1 MMDLF
6 VVRSNG
12 TYELPVQDVEWSG
25 QKLKAPRTLTAN
37 ILSTTRGMHRK
48 QPVDVGDQLLFKW
61 KGEELFRGTVFTKD
75 RTKSG
80 SLALTAYDD
89 LVYLTKSED
98 KYVFTG
104 KTLGEIVRRIC
115 GDFGI
120 PIGKIADTPHR
131 LTRILQ
137 GTLFDM
143 ILTAIS
149 LTYKH
154 TRVKYYLYSDKG
166 KLHLTKRVDLAHKW
180 VIEDG
185 ANLVDYSFAQSIE
198 DTYTQVKLTSTTN
211 TTIETKV
218 KKGKKETV
226 QKKKVSATHIA
237 KVDNPTTKKRF
248 GTLQYYEEVSDELNK
263 AQLMQRA
270 TSMMMEK
277 GKIGETFS
285 IDALGIAPVIS
296 GSAVYVI
303 AKELGVS
310 RAFYVDEDNHSFS
323 GNEHMMSLTLTKT
336 DDLPDIDVTVEPEE
350 SDSDKDKDKDKSKK
364 KDGNKK
370 SKEDEDKEFAEQLRK
385 EILG

>member
-1 MMDLF
+1 MMELF
-6 VVRSNG
+6 VVRSGG
-12 TYELPVQDVEWSG
+12 TYQLPVQDVEWSG
-25 QKLKAPRTLTAN
+25 AKLQAPRTLAAT

-48 QPVDVGDQLLFKW
+48 QPVDVGDQLLFRW
-61 KGEELFRGTVFTKD
+61 KGEELFRGTIFAKE

-115 GDFGI
+115 ADFGI
-120 PIGKIADTPHR
+120 PIGTIAATPHK
-131 LTRILQ
+131 LTRIMQ
-137 GTLFDM
+137 GTLFDI

-166 KLHLTKRVDLAHKW
+166 KLHLTKRVDLARKW

-185 ANLVDYSFAQSIE
+185 SNLVDYAFSQSIE
-198 DTYTQVKLTSTTN
+198 DTYTQVKLTSTTSA
-211 TTIETKV
+211 E
-218 KKGKKETV
+218 GKDGKEVT
-226 QKKKVSATHIA
+226 STHIA
-237 KVDNPTTKKRF
+237 KVDNPTTKKRY

-270 TSMMMEK
+270 TAMMMEK
-277 GKIGETFS
+277 GKMGESFT

-303 AKELGVS
+303 AKELGVN
-310 RAFYVDEDNHSFS
+310 RAFYVDEDSHTFH

-336 DDLPDIDVTVEPEE
+336 DDLPDIDATVEPDEPDE
-350 SDSDKDKDKDKSKK
+350 PAEDKDKSKK
-364 KDGNKK
+364 KSSEKK
-370 SKEDEDKEFAEQLRK
+370 SKEEEDKEFAEQLRK

>member
-1 MMDLF
+1 MMELF
-6 VVRSNG
+6 VVRSGG
-12 TYELPVQDVEWSG
+12 TYQLPVQDVEWSG
-25 QKLKAPRTLTAN
+25 AKLQAPRTLAAT

-48 QPVDVGDQLLFKW
+48 QPVDVGDQLLFRW

-75 RTKSG
+75 RSRNG
-80 SLALTAYDD
+80 SLSLTAYDD

-115 GDFGI
+115 ADFSI
-120 PIGKIADTPHR
+120 PIGKIADTPHK
-131 LTRILQ
+131 LTRIMQ
-137 GTLFDM
+137 GTLFDI

-166 KLHLTKRVDLAHKW
+166 KLHLTKRVDLARKW

-185 ANLVDYSFAQSIE
+185 VNLVDYSFAQSIE
-198 DTYTQVKLTSTTN
+198 DTYTQVKLTSTT
-211 TTIETKV
+211 TTKGKNGKETK
-218 KKGKKETV
+218 
-226 QKKKVSATHIA
+226 ATHIA
-237 KVDNPTTKKRF
+237 KVDNPATKKRY

-270 TSMMMEK
+270 TAMMMEK
-277 GKIGETFS
+277 GKVGETFS
-285 IDALGIAPVIS
+285 VDALGIAPVIS

-303 AKELGVS
+303 SKELGVS
-310 RAFYVDEDNHSFS
+310 RAFYVDEDSHSFA
-323 GNEHMMSLTLTKT
+323 GNDHQMSLTLTKT
-336 DDLPDIDVTVEPEE
+336 DDLPDVDVTVEQ
-350 SDSDKDKDKDKSKK
+350 DDDDAKDKNKNSGKSNKKKSKK
-364 KDGNKK
+364 KNGKE
-370 SKEDEDKEFAEQLRK
+370 SKEDEDKAFADSLRK

>member
-1 MMDLF
+1 MMDLY
-6 VVRSNG
+6 VVRSDG
-12 TYELPVQDVEWSG
+12 TYELPVQDVQWSG
-25 QKLKAPRTLTAN
+25 QKLKAPRTLVATV
-37 ILSTTRGMHRK
+37 LSTTRGMHRK

-61 KGEELFRGTVFTKD
+61 KGEELFRGTVFTKE
-75 RTKSG
+75 RTKNG
-80 SLALTAYDD
+80 SLSLTAYDD

-120 PIGKIADTPHR
+120 PIGKIADTPHK

-166 KLHLTKRVDLAHKW
+166 KLNLTKRVDLARKW

-185 ANLVDYSFAQSIE
+185 VNLVDYSFSQSIE
-198 DTYTQVKLTSTTN
+198 DTYTQVKLTSTKANKT
-211 TTIETKV
+211 
-218 KKGKKETV
+218 
-226 QKKKVSATHIA
+226 AIA
-237 KVDNPTTKKRF
+237 KVDNPTTKRRF
-248 GTLQYYEEVSDELNK
+248 GTIQYYEEVSDELNK

-270 TSMMMEK
+270 TAMMLEK
-277 GKIGETFS
+277 GKVGESFS
-285 IDALGIAPVIS
+285 IDALGIASVIS

-310 RAFYVDEDNHSFS
+310 RAFYVDEDSHSFK
-323 GNEHMMSLTLTKT
+323 GNEHTMSLTLTKT
-336 DDLPDIDVTVEPEE
+336 DDLPDIDATVEPEE
-350 SDSDKDKDKDKSKK
+350 SDSDKDKSKK
-364 KDGNKK
+364 KDGKKK
-370 SKEDEDKEFAEQLRK
+370 SKKDEDKEFAEQLHK

>member
-1 MMDLF
+1 MMELF

-12 TYELPVQDVEWSG
+12 TYELPVQEADWSG
-25 QKLKAPRTLTAN
+25 QKLKAPRTLTAT

-61 KGEELFRGTVFTKD
+61 KGEELFRGTIFSKE

-104 KTLGEIVRRIC
+104 KTLGEMVRRIC

-120 PIGKIADTPHR
+120 PIGKIADTPHK

-166 KLHLTKRVDLAHKW
+166 KLHLTKRVDLARKW

-185 ANLVDYSFAQSIE
+185 VNLVDYSFAQSIE
-198 DTYTQVKLTSTTN
+198 DTYTQAKLTSTTSAKAKDGK
-211 TTIETKV
+211 EV
-218 KKGKKETV
+218 K
-226 QKKKVSATHIA
+226 STHIA

-270 TSMMMEK
+270 TAIMMEK
-277 GKIGETFS
+277 GKVGETFS

-296 GSAVYVI
+296 GSAIYVI
-303 AKELGVS
+303 AKELGVG
-310 RAFYVDEDNHSFS
+310 RAFYVDEDSHTFS

-350 SDSDKDKDKDKSKK
+350 SDSDKDKSEKKSTK
-364 KDGNKK
+364 KK
-370 SKEDEDKEFAEQLRK
+370 SKADEDKEFAEQLRK